1 MLTIVLRA
9 FVSMTLY
16 LYMVYQD
23 NYLLKSILGLKRK
36 KKKKNPLTE
45 EQKQKRMKKK
55 EKKRNERRY
64 KKERKKAHIENHYV
78 TTSPQM
84 RNKLRID

>member
-9 FVSMTLY
+9 LVSMTLY
-16 LYMVYQD
+16 LYIVYQD
-23 NYLLKSILGLKRK
+23 NYLLKPILGLKR

-55 EKKRNERRY
+55 EKKRNERR
-64 KKERKKAHIENHYV
+64 
-78 TTSPQM
+78 
-84 RNKLRID
+84 